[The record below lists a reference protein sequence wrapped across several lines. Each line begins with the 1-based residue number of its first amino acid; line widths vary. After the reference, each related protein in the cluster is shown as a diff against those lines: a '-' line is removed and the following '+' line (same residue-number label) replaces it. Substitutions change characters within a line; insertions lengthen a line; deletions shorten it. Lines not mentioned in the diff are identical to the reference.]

1 MGPTSKTTPSPPASS
16 TTATVVQKLTL
27 SITAAQYTGNVKTV
41 METAVGIVYKI
52 FVNNAWLT
60 NCAVKSKVS
69 SRRAVIVEFTATMPA
84 AQGAAA
90 NTAAK
95 GLTVTKLAT
104 AATQAKS
111 ALGASYANTT
121 IPTVSNIQ
129 AASCTGICA
138 TFAGVAGT
146 SMGVSTMLIAIA
158 FGFLTILQQ

>member
-60 NCAVKSKVS
+60 MLS
-69 SRRAVIVEFTATMPA
+69 

-90 NTAAK
+90 NTAAT
-95 GLTVTKLAT
+95 GMTVTTLAT

-129 AASCTGICA
+129 TASCTGIC
-138 TFAGVAGT
+138 TTTAGV
-146 SMGVSTMLIAIA
+146 V
-158 FGFLTILQQ
+158 